1 MLQSAFQYK
10 KPAPSAKLNLVA
22 LMDIF
27 TILVFFLLLNSGEA
41 EKIESAKFVTLPDSH
56 ASSPPHNDLVVMI
69 DEEAIWLGDEM
80 LVSLDEMAP
89 DDQSIDAGSPIPEL
103 TEALAA
109 YRERRG
115 ELNAYEQENGL
126 ALTIMGDHAVPYG
139 LLKTVMATCRL
150 ADFREIALA
159 VNRVAAPGLDD
170 ESPSGDAGAVPALA
184 DLTRPNPSRTSE

>member
-10 KPAPSAKLNLVA
+10 KPAPGAKLNLVA

-41 EKIESAKFVTLPDSH
+41 EKLESAKFVKLPDSH
-56 ASSPPHNDLVVMI
+56 ASSSPHNDLVVMI
-69 DEEAIWLGDEM
+69 GKDAIWFGDQK
-80 LVSLDEMAP
+80 LVSVAEAVDPEG
-89 DDQSIDAGSPIPEL
+89 SIPALS
-103 TEALAA
+103 EALTA
-109 YRERRG
+109 YRERKG
-115 ELNAYEQENGL
+115 QLNAYEEENGL

-159 VNRVAAPGLDD
+159 VNRVAAPTPEGQHA
-170 ESPSGDAGAVPALA
+170 PPALA
-184 DLTRPNPSRTSE
+184 ESRRMSQ

>member
-41 EKIESAKFVTLPDSH
+41 EKLESAKFVTLPDSH
-56 ASSPPHNDLVVMI
+56 ASSAPHNDLVVMI
-69 DEEAIWLGDEM
+69 DEEAIWLGDKL
-80 LVSLDEMAP
+80 LVRLDELSP
-89 DDQSIDAGSPIPEL
+89 EELEESRGSIPAL
-103 TEALAA
+103 AEALTS
-109 YRERRG
+109 YRERKG
-115 ELNAYEQENGL
+115 EVNAYEKENGL
-126 ALTIMGDHAVPYG
+126 SLTIMGDHAVPYG

-159 VNRVAAPGLDD
+159 VNRVAAPDPAAT
-170 ESPSGDAGAVPALA
+170 EEPVPALA
-184 DLTRPNPSRTSE
+184 DLARASESRIRE